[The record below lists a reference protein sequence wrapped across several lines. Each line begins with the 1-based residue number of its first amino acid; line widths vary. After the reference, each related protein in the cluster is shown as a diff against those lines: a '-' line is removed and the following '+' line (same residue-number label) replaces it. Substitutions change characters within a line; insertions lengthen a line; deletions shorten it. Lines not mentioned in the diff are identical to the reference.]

1 VRARCLT
8 ASVFLG
14 VSLLVVGACGGS
26 DDATGNGST
35 TSTRLPSSTT
45 PSSTTPP
52 TSAPPSSSSTTF
64 TPYADATAEVR
75 ALVPGARGT
84 SVAQLA
90 EQIAA
95 ALRTGGTRAVSV
107 ASVQSGEPSIAMI
120 SVRGGD
126 DSVAGADYRITF
138 EGDET
143 GWAIASAEKRYA
155 CVRGVEDGVC
165 V

>member
-1 VRARCLT
+1 VLAVLAVAVLAGC
-8 ASVFLG
+8 S
-14 VSLLVVGACGGS
+14 GS
-26 DDATGNGST
+26 DSDRAST
-35 TSTRLPSSTT
+35 TVSSASTSSSIPAVT
-45 PSSTTPP
+45 PSSR
-52 TSAPPSSSSTTF
+52 ASSTPF

-75 ALVPGARGT
+75 ALLPGARGT

-90 EQIAA
+90 QQVAA

-120 SVRGGD
+120 SVRGGGD

-138 EGDET
+138 EGDER